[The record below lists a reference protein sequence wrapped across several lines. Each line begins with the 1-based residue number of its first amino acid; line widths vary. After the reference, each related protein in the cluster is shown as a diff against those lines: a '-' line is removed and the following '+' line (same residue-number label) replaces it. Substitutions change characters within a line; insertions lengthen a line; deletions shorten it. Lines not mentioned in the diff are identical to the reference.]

1 MSYQLWYWPGIQ
13 GRGEFVRLALE
24 AAEIEYE
31 DLAREKGAEALV
43 EDLHSRSGI
52 KPLAPPY
59 LVDGD
64 LCIGQTAHI
73 LAFLADRH
81 DFGAGEPE
89 TDLQLIQIQLDVT
102 AGLSRDLTRR
112 YRSGEFDIA
121 IVKEPQASADC
132 RATFPEAMAWFES
145 TDARSEWPNPI
156 PLVAFPPG
164 GLYREAMFERI
175 EREQRRWY
183 IAFAGSSLHNVLVAV
198 EAGLG
203 LSLLPRSAARGYRV
217 RRCGDPRRLCLVDG
231 ECGGR
236 WFPVGAPRRLQS
248 GDPRRHPP
256 PRGIP

>member
-31 DLAREKGAEALV
+31 DLAREKGAGALV

-89 TDLQLIQIQLDVT
+89 TDLQLIQLQLDMTDIVAEVHNVHHPV
-102 AGLSRDLTRR
+102 AGALYYHDQMDAAYEAAQHFRD
-112 YRSGEFDIA
+112 
-121 IVKEPQASADC
+121 
-132 RATFPEAMAWFES
+132 
-145 TDARSEWPNPI
+145 
-156 PLVAFPPG
+156 
-164 GLYREAMFERI
+164 ERI
-175 EREQRRWY
+175 PKFLDHFEGALEENGGPFMLGDGWTHVDTSLFQLMEGLDYMFPNRMRQLDYPRLELCRKAVMEIDG
-183 IAFAGSSLHNVLVAV
+183 IAQYLAS
-198 EAGLG
+198 
-203 LSLLPRSAARGYRV
+203 
-217 RRCGDPRRLCLVDG
+217 DRRLPFNEDG
-231 ECGGR
+231 I
-236 WFPVGAPRRLQS
+236 F
-248 GDPRRHPP
+248 RHYPELDSE
-256 PRGIP
+256 